1 MISLYN
7 KYRPDNFDNVA
18 QTHIAEI
25 FKAQIVK
32 NRTSH
37 AYLLSGPPGTGKTT
51 LARLI
56 SMALLCDKRSS
67 NDPNPNPLSQ
77 SSILIKEDRHRDVIE
92 INCAVNNGVDH
103 IRENIAEKLRI
114 QPVMGEYKIYI
125 LDEAHMLSTSAQ
137 NSLLKIVEEPPSYV
151 KFFFCTTDANK
162 VLPAIKTR
170 CQNFNLKKV
179 SEKDINKILLN
190 VCEQENLDFEPS
202 AITLISKTANGSVR
216 TGLSIL
222 EQLSTIGITDNSVRD
237 ILGRSPKNISILL
250 LEAIVSKNRSKVF
263 RTIDASHIEG
273 RDLTGILED
282 CSRLLMETV
291 SYKLLKT
298 PIEMQDQDLLFL
310 KDLSGKY
317 LLFLTEELWNIINKI
332 RQNVAEDIIVKTG
345 MLKLIDKVA
354 EIAT

>member
-67 NDPNPNPLSQ
+67 NDPNPDPLSQ

-179 SEKDINKILLN
+179 SEKDINNILLN

-202 AITLISKTANGSVR
+202 AITLISKTANSV
-216 TGLSIL
+216 TTFFTQPTPVKGKVHSFKIF
-222 EQLSTIGITDNSVRD
+222 D
-237 ILGRSPKNISILL
+237 SPALL
-250 LEAIVSKNRSKVF
+250 LCIMATIILSAEATKSMAPPIPF
-263 RTIDASHIEG
+263 TIFP
-273 RDLTGILED
+273 GIFQLAM
-282 CSRLLMETV
+282 S
-291 SYKLLKT
+291 
-298 PIEMQDQDLLFL
+298 PF
-310 KDLSGKY
+310 
-317 LLFLTEELWNIINKI
+317 
-332 RQNVAEDIIVKTG
+332 
-345 MLKLIDKVA
+345 
-354 EIAT
+354 

>member
-1 MISLYN
+1 MSLYN

-18 QTHIAEI
+18 QKHVAEI
-25 FKAQIVK
+25 FKAQIIK
-32 NRTSH
+32 NKTSH

-56 SMALLCDKRSS
+56 SMALLCDKREA
-67 NDPNPNPLSQ
+67 NDPNPNPNSQ
-77 SSILIKEDRHRDVIE
+77 SSMLIKEDRHRDVIE

-114 QPVMGEYKIYI
+114 QPVMGDYKIYI

-151 KFFFCTTDANK
+151 KFFFCTTDPNK

-179 SEKDINKILLN
+179 SERDIYNILCN
-190 VCEQENLDFEPS
+190 VCEQENLEYEDS
-202 AITLISKTANGSVR
+202 AISLISKTANGSVR
-216 TGLSIL
+216 TGLSIV
-222 EQLSTIGITDNSVRD
+222 EQLSTIGISDNSVRD
-237 ILGRSPKNISILL
+237 ILGRSPKNISVMM
-250 LEAIVSKNRSKVF
+250 LESIVAKNRSKVF
-263 RTIDASHIEG
+263 RIIDASHIEG
-273 RDLTGILED
+273 RDLAGILED

-298 PIEMQDQDLLFL
+298 PVDMQDQDLLFL
-310 KDLSGKY
+310 KDMPGKQ

-332 RQNVAEDIIVKTG
+332 RQNVAEDIVVKTG
-345 MLKLIDKVA
+345 ILRLIDKVA

>member
-18 QTHIAEI
+18 QKNIAEI
-25 FKAQIVK
+25 FKAQIVQNK
-32 NRTSH
+32 TSH

-56 SMALLCDKRSS
+56 CMSLLCDKRAA
-67 NDPNPNPLSQ
+67 NNPNPNPNSQ

-114 QPVMGEYKIYI
+114 QPVMGDYKIYI

-151 KFFFCTTDANK
+151 KFFFCTTDPNK
-162 VLPAIKTR
+162 VLPAIRTR

-179 SEKDINKILLN
+179 SEVDILNILSN
-190 VCEQENLDFEPS
+190 VCSNENLSFEPE
-202 AITLISKTANGSVR
+202 ALKMVAKTCNGSVR
-216 TGLSIL
+216 TGLSIV
-222 EQLSTIGITDNSVRD
+222 EQLSTIGITDISVRD
-237 ILGRSPKNISILL
+237 ILGKSPKNISVLL
-250 LEAIVSKNRSKVF
+250 LQAIVSKGRSKVF
-263 RTIDASHIEG
+263 RIVDASHIEG
-273 RDLTGILED
+273 RDLANILED
-282 CSRLLMETV
+282 CSRLLMESV

-298 PIEMQDQDLLFL
+298 PVEKQDQDLLFL
-310 KDLSGKY
+310 NELTGKHLLKQGFLGLLIKLQICNKDGCLVP
-317 LLFLTEELWNIINKI
+317 LRN
-332 RQNVAEDIIVKTG
+332 
-345 MLKLIDKVA
+345 
-354 EIAT
+354 

>member
-1 MISLYN
+1 M
-7 KYRPDNFDNVA
+7 
-18 QTHIAEI
+18 
-25 FKAQIVK
+25 
-32 NRTSH
+32 
-37 AYLLSGPPGTGKTT
+37 
-51 LARLI
+51 
-56 SMALLCDKRSS
+56 
-67 NDPNPNPLSQ
+67 
-77 SSILIKEDRHRDVIE
+77 
-92 INCAVNNGVDH
+92 
-103 IRENIAEKLRI
+103 
-114 QPVMGEYKIYI
+114 
-125 LDEAHMLSTSAQ
+125 
-137 NSLLKIVEEPPSYV
+137 
-151 KFFFCTTDANK
+151 
-162 VLPAIKTR
+162 
-170 CQNFNLKKV
+170 
-179 SEKDINKILLN
+179 
-190 VCEQENLDFEPS
+190 
-202 AITLISKTANGSVR
+202 
-216 TGLSIL
+216 SIL